1 MPGSRRLLSGLREL
15 MAAGAGGPA
24 VLHDLVT
31 LVADEMVAEVCSV
44 YTLRPGDLL
53 ELTATCGLNP
63 GAVGRTRLRV
73 GEGIVGV
80 VAATGQPQNLPDAQN
95 HPAFAYRAETGELPF
110 TSLLAVPVRRA
121 GRVLGVL
128 AVQNRASRRYAD
140 DELDVLQTVAM
151 LLAEML
157 GAGGAVTGAEDGIGA
172 AVPRLFQ
179 ATALAP
185 GVAIGPVVVH
195 GTGAAPRRVLAD
207 DPAAEMARLR
217 AALATMRRDLD
228 LLIQERLPAPGDRDH
243 PDLSASREVMEATRL
258 VAAND
263 GWMRRVS
270 EAVASGLSA
279 EAAVHR
285 VVGELR
291 DGMRRIVDP
300 YLRERLADLEDLAAR
315 LLAALD
321 GKAAPEAD
329 ATGAILLARRL
340 GPAQLLQWHARGIAG
355 ESEDR
360 AVVRGVGGVIEQ
372 AHAVDGANRIGHR
385 RDDLGPPPLADVGHA
400 FDDHT

>member
-1 MPGSRRLLSGLREL
+1 MPPPPSRPVPGQPTSANQVPGSRRLLSGLREL

-185 GVAIGPVVVH
+185 GVRIFIGEETGLAPLDGVSLVTAPYGADGQVLGVLGVIGPTRMAYDRVIPVVQ
-195 GTGAAPRRVLAD
+195 AA
-207 DPAAEMARLR
+207 
-217 AALATMRRDLD
+217 
-228 LLIQERLPAPGDRDH
+228 
-243 PDLSASREVMEATRL
+243 
-258 VAAND
+258 
-263 GWMRRVS
+263 
-270 EAVASGLSA
+270 
-279 EAAVHR
+279 
-285 VVGELR
+285 
-291 DGMRRIVDP
+291 
-300 YLRERLADLEDLAAR
+300 
-315 LLAALD
+315 
-321 GKAAPEAD
+321 AD
-329 ATGAILLARRL
+329 AL
-340 GPAQLLQWHARGIAG
+340 GDALRPVDRG
-355 ESEDR
+355 
-360 AVVRGVGGVIEQ
+360 
-372 AHAVDGANRIGHR
+372 H
-385 RDDLGPPPLADVGHA
+385 
-400 FDDHT
+400 